1 MCNDRKYLTIIFIFA
16 FFGSFILAIA
26 TEDLYKFLRSLSIM
40 LISFIFF
47 ISCLGAIEANKEKET
62 KQSIISQEF
71 DEILKE
77 DNTYNIWG
85 IRFLLLG
92 IFGKIAHLLSIGMI
106 VLGAVKLLYY
116 SRFTFQ
122 DIPTGLIPLLF
133 LDVSLFYAK
142 INNFILPK
150 GEYRWSNVSRVFTDS
165 AENLGVGVIP
175 YSFLYLFHRF
185 LGVWGTTIFLLALTL
200 FIVWFYFGFG
210 PLQMIEETGGV
221 VKGFRGL

>member
-1 MCNDRKYLTIIFIFA
+1 MRKKTGKEQQKLS
-16 FFGSFILAIA
+16 FFSKHNTKKQGKNENLLAIIMV
-26 TEDLYKFLRSLSIM
+26 FVGIFVSLS
-40 LISFIFF
+40 L
-47 ISCLGAIEANKEKET
+47 
-62 KQSIISQEF
+62 
-71 DEILKE
+71 
-77 DNTYNIWG
+77 NTASMGIVGKG

-92 IFGKIAHLLSIGMI
+92 IFGKVALLLSIGMI

-116 SRFTFQ
+116 NRFTFQ

-175 YSFLYLFHRF
+175 YSFLYLFHR
-185 LGVWGTTIFLLALTL
+185 
-200 FIVWFYFGFG
+200 
-210 PLQMIEETGGV
+210 
-221 VKGFRGL
+221 